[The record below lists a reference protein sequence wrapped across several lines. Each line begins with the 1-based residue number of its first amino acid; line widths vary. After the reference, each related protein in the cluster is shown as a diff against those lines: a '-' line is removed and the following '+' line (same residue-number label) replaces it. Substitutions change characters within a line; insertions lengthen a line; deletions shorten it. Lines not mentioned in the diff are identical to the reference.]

1 MGGQKA
7 APLVPT
13 ALNQESGR
21 YRSAKSLPISSVCIL
36 VGGDYMGSTSYKS
49 IQFPT
54 GKKKRNNL
62 RSDILTSMT
71 SVVED
76 YLFIMLNFSRFKRN
90 TDVFGNEVI
99 NSKTDFEV
107 IFHLMIRPCI
117 KSSAL

>member
-1 MGGQKA
+1 
-7 APLVPT
+7 
-13 ALNQESGR
+13 
-21 YRSAKSLPISSVCIL
+21 
-36 VGGDYMGSTSYKS
+36 MGSTSYKS

-90 TDVFGNEVI
+90 IDVFGNEVI